1 MTDLLARILPWIDLH
16 CWIIIGL
23 THRQLETHGCV
34 VSTVNNYD
42 YGGGV
47 GVGVGGYVI
56 VFVSTVLKSIYIFIL
71 PRWKSSHRDIPR

>member
-42 YGGGV
+42 LLLNNQAKITHRSDEV
-47 GVGVGGYVI
+47 GI
-56 VFVSTVLKSIYIFIL
+56 IL
-71 PRWKSSHRDIPR
+71 DKFNREM

>member
-16 CWIIIGL
+16 CWIIIWL

-42 YGGGV
+42 PLLNNQAKITHRSDEV
-47 GVGVGGYVI
+47 VI
-56 VFVSTVLKSIYIFIL
+56 ILDKLEKFNIVDIEIIF
-71 PRWKSSHRDIPR
+71 W